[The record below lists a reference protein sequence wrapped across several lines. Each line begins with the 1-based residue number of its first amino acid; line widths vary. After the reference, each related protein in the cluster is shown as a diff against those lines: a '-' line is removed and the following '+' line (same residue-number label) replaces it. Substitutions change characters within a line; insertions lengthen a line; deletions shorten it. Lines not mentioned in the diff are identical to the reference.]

1 MLDVDNRLSKFQVNV
16 NDQIRVSEQTVIALT
31 DERIAARLADV
42 DKIVATKVTETV
54 DNA

>member
-1 MLDVDNRLSKFQVNV
+1 MLDVDNRLSRFQADVD
-16 NDQIRVSEQTVIALT
+16 DQIRESEQTVIALT

-42 DKIVATKVTETV
+42 DKIVATKITEAI